1 MTFHNRVPVAEL
13 LVILVLLPTA
23 CGSSGDTKS
32 DAQLQDDIV
41 SNMRTLVQADLVSLN
56 QAALDLQAAA
66 PGALSGWDPAGDG
79 PAALAAMKAAWAR
92 TRDYWE
98 RVEGALSPL
107 FPDLDDA
114 MDSRYEDSLMRLG
127 GAGDPDP
134 FDREGVTGM
143 HAIERIL
150 FAPGPDAVVTFES
163 SMPGYSVAAWPASDP
178 QAAAFKTGLCQR
190 LVDDTQTLLDQWQS
204 RVIDLG
210 TVFSGLTGQMSAQ
223 SEKVSLAASQ
233 QEESRYS
240 QTTMVDL
247 RSNLAGTRAIYA
259 LFEPWLA
266 TKTYGTTLDAN
277 ALDAFDRL
285 DRTYGNIA
293 GDDIP
298 PPPATWATEPMS
310 ADNQHSPFGT
320 LFLAVEQEVDP
331 AQAGSAVDAM
341 NHVARALNLPEFT
354 GQN

>member
-1 MTFHNRVPVAEL
+1 MTFHNRVPVADL
-13 LVILVLLPTA
+13 CLVLVLILPPLG
-23 CGSSGDTKS
+23 CGSAGTRS
-32 DAQLQDDIV
+32 DAQLQGDIV
-41 SNMRTLVQADLVSLN
+41 ANMRTLVETDIVGLH
-56 QAALDLQAAA
+56 QAAVDLQTAA
-66 PGALSGWDPAGDG
+66 PDALAGWDPAGDG
-79 PAALAAMKAAWAR
+79 PASLAAMKAAWTL

-98 RVEGALSPL
+98 RIEGALAPL
-107 FPDLDDA
+107 FPQLDQS
-114 MDSRYEDSLMRLG
+114 MDSRYEDNLTQLG

-150 FAPGPDAVVTFES
+150 FAPGPAAVVDFES
-163 SMPGYSVAAWPASDP
+163 SMPGYAPAAWPASDP
-178 QAAAFKTGLCQR
+178 QAATFKTGLCQR

-223 SEKVSLAASQ
+223 SEKVSVAANQ

-240 QTTMVDL
+240 QTTMIDL

-277 ALDAFDRL
+277 VLDAFARL
-285 DRTYGNIA
+285 DRTYSNVA

-298 PPPATWATEPMS
+298 EPPPTWATNPTTP
-310 ADNQHSPFGT
+310 D
-320 LFLAVEQEVDP
+320 
-331 AQAGSAVDAM
+331 DAM

-354 GQN
+354 RPP